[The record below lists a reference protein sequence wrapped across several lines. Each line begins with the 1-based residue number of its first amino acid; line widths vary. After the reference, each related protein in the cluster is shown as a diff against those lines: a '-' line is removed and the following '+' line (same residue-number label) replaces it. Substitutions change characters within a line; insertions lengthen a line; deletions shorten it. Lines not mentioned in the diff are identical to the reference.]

1 VITFEVRTDS
11 PEDTLALGRRLA
23 SLVRA
28 ADVVLLT
35 GRLGT
40 GKTLFTSGLAEGL
53 GISGPV
59 TSPSFIIAR
68 TYRDGFLPLTH
79 ADVYRLGSRAEFDD
93 LELVDFAHDGVLVIE
108 WGEAVAQ
115 AIPEDHLSVHI
126 EMDGPDS
133 RIFRFESSGSWDSR
147 PLHEVA
153 T

>member
-1 VITFEVRTDS
+1 MIESRSDS

-23 SLVRA
+23 SLLRA
-28 ADVVLLT
+28 GDVVLLT

-40 GKTLFTSGLAEGL
+40 GKTLFTSGIAEGL
-53 GISGPV
+53 GVSGPI

-79 ADVYRLGSRAEFDD
+79 ADVYRLGSRSEFDD
-93 LELVDFAHDGVLVIE
+93 LELIDLAHDGVLVIE

-115 AIPEDHLSVHI
+115 AVPDDHLSVHI
-126 EMDGPDS
+126 DMGGPES
-133 RIFRFESSGSWDSR
+133 RVFRFESSGSWDSR
-147 PLHEVA
+147 RLDEVA